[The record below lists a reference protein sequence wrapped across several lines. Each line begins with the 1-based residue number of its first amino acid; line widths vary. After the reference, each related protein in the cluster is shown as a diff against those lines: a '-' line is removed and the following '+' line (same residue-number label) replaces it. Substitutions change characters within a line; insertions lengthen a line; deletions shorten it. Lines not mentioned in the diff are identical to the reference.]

1 MKRSL
6 LFTVIALALSTAAF
20 SQFVDAGANLPALIN
35 SASLDFGDYDKDG
48 DYDLLLAGQLE
59 LNGLPPV
66 CHLYKYENDS
76 FVKVNLT
83 IKALYRSQVK
93 WIDAEN
99 DGDLDFIYT
108 GSTSNLGEF
117 NTYIIKNVNGG
128 LTPKL
133 IIPLRGGFIETADLD
148 KDGDEDIILS
158 GASGSADMAVF
169 RNDCTSDSLIF
180 TEMSNLFT
188 PLKFSTTSVADYD
201 KDGDLD
207 IAVSGE
213 GQEVSEYHII
223 IYKNNSNF
231 NFTALNTILPEI
243 CGKLSWG
250 DYDEDG
256 DPDLL
261 VSGIHNYNEPI
272 VRLLKN
278 EGSGNFTEGGLDL
291 PQVNGPS
298 CFADFDKDNHPD
310 ILLSGISGIFPD
322 YVVFTDMLKNDGNG
336 NFTAANAGI
345 SALDGRAIAVC
356 DYDGDTDPDVAI
368 SGSDSF
374 IEPQNFTLIYE
385 NQFPLSDGKQDYRY
399 ISLYPNPATDLVKIE
414 PAMPSANATVKVYSL
429 DGKLVQSEEYT
440 NTGLI
445 LHSLKGIKS
454 GTYILRLITEHED
467 TCYQLR
473 VIKG

>member
-188 PLKFSTTSVADYD
+188 PL
-201 KDGDLD
+201 
-207 IAVSGE
+207 
-213 GQEVSEYHII
+213 
-223 IYKNNSNF
+223 
-231 NFTALNTILPEI
+231 
-243 CGKLSWG
+243 
-250 DYDEDG
+250 
-256 DPDLL
+256 
-261 VSGIHNYNEPI
+261 
-272 VRLLKN
+272 
-278 EGSGNFTEGGLDL
+278 
-291 PQVNGPS
+291 
-298 CFADFDKDNHPD
+298 
-310 ILLSGISGIFPD
+310 
-322 YVVFTDMLKNDGNG
+322 
-336 NFTAANAGI
+336 
-345 SALDGRAIAVC
+345 
-356 DYDGDTDPDVAI
+356 
-368 SGSDSF
+368 
-374 IEPQNFTLIYE
+374 
-385 NQFPLSDGKQDYRY
+385 
-399 ISLYPNPATDLVKIE
+399 
-414 PAMPSANATVKVYSL
+414 
-429 DGKLVQSEEYT
+429 
-440 NTGLI
+440 
-445 LHSLKGIKS
+445 
-454 GTYILRLITEHED
+454 
-467 TCYQLR
+467 
-473 VIKG
+473 